1 MAATKS
7 EQFEHN
13 ENPAYAGFL
22 LSGDTTGV
30 FATVHCTSTP
40 VIASENSPLVS
51 LLQFMSGSFSQKMAS
66 VSIAGV
72 TLYSI
77 IDALNQ
83 RIRQ

>member
-13 ENPAYAGFL
+13 ENPADAGFL

-40 VIASENSPLVS
+40 VTSSAVKMELNN
-51 LLQFMSGSFSQKMAS
+51 LLRW
-66 VSIAGV
+66 
-72 TLYSI
+72 LYF
-77 IDALNQ
+77 LL
-83 RIRQ
+83 